1 MRPSKKVA
9 IVTGGGGGIGST
21 VAKLLSAEKTRVVV
35 ADVRGDAAQRI
46 AKDII
51 TFGGEAIGEKLDV
64 RSYAEIETLVE
75 RAVNHFGQVNIAVNC
90 AGILSIDSF
99 EKITEDQWD
108 NIMDVNAKGTFL
120 FCKAIANQ
128 MIRQGTGGKIVNV
141 SSVAGKIGVP
151 LYTHYCASKFAVIGI
166 TKSLALEL
174 AKHKINVNAVCP
186 GDVETDMLDYEFRT
200 HAQMRKV
207 SPNDI

>member
-1 MRPSKKVA
+1 
-9 IVTGGGGGIGST
+9 
-21 VAKLLSAEKTRVVV
+21 
-35 ADVRGDAAQRI
+35 
-46 AKDII
+46 
-51 TFGGEAIGEKLDV
+51 
-64 RSYAEIETLVE
+64 
-75 RAVNHFGQVNIAVNC
+75 
-90 AGILSIDSF
+90 
-99 EKITEDQWD
+99 
-108 NIMDVNAKGTFL
+108 MDVNAKGTFL